1 MLLLNQF
8 FHPSSAATS
17 QLLTDLARHLA
28 GQGLPVTVICGRSD
42 YADAN
47 SGDLFG
53 VSVRRTFNLPFG
65 HGKISRVLSYGS
77 FYVGAAWLGL
87 TTRQPD
93 TVLTLTTPP
102 LLSIV
107 GTLVKKLR
115 GSRHYIWEMDVYPD
129 IAIQLGVLSPRGP
142 LTRIIGALADWSR
155 RNADGIIALGDDM
168 RDLLVAHGIAPAKI
182 FVVEN
187 WADSSQITPRP
198 FPDGPLHLLYSGNLG
213 LAHDI
218 ETLQGAMLALDR
230 GTHPQACV
238 FTFAGSGPRRK
249 DLESFA
255 RVHNLSNISF
265 RPYSTRADLGES
277 LARCHVGL
285 VTQHA
290 SVAGAVVPSKL
301 YGVLA
306 AGRPVLYVGPKN
318 TTPAH
323 ILRRFDCGWQID
335 AGDVTGLIGLLEYL
349 DANRD
354 IVYSAGHRAR
364 QAFLENYDR
373 PAGVSRIAAILGAPL
388 SPELEAARS
397 VSSTSAQTGVSQI

>member
-1 MLLLNQF
+1 MRHVYYGPEYGDSDIRAALGEAGASWHKLDEDQLIARAADQIAEGKIVGWFQGRMEFGPRALGNRSILADPRRHDMKDILNSRIKYREPF
-8 FHPSSAATS
+8 RPFCPSILAECAGDYFETDYPSPFMVMAYKIKPSRRDRIPPVTPSAATS

-155 RNADGIIALGDDM
+155 RNADGIIAL
-168 RDLLVAHGIAPAKI
+168 ASH
-182 FVVEN
+182 
-187 WADSSQITPRP
+187 TP
-198 FPDGPLHLLYSGNLG
+198 
-213 LAHDI
+213 
-218 ETLQGAMLALDR
+218 
-230 GTHPQACV
+230 
-238 FTFAGSGPRRK
+238 
-249 DLESFA
+249 
-255 RVHNLSNISF
+255 
-265 RPYSTRADLGES
+265 
-277 LARCHVGL
+277 
-285 VTQHA
+285 
-290 SVAGAVVPSKL
+290 
-301 YGVLA
+301 
-306 AGRPVLYVGPKN
+306 
-318 TTPAH
+318 
-323 ILRRFDCGWQID
+323 
-335 AGDVTGLIGLLEYL
+335 
-349 DANRD
+349 
-354 IVYSAGHRAR
+354 
-364 QAFLENYDR
+364 
-373 PAGVSRIAAILGAPL
+373 
-388 SPELEAARS
+388 
-397 VSSTSAQTGVSQI
+397 